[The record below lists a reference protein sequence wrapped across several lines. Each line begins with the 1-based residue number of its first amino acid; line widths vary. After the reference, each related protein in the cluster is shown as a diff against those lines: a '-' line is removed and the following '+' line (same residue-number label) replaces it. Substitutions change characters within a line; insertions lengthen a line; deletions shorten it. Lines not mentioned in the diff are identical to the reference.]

1 MILFN
6 TFLGLWGLIRFL
18 RGGQQIDGNYWG
30 ALALSPIVGLIQ
42 LALGLVLIG
51 LGLGTQVRF
60 VHYLYGALVI
70 IAVPA
75 TFAFTHGRDD
85 RGALLI
91 YAALALLT
99 AAFGLRGVTTG
110 YGI

>member
-1 MILFN
+1 MKERPWIWFIIAN
-6 TFLGLWGLIRFL
+6 VAFIAFMT
-18 RGGQQIDGNYWG
+18 
-30 ALALSPIVGLIQ
+30 
-42 LALGLVLIG
+42 
-51 LGLGTQVRF
+51 T
-60 VHYLYGALVI
+60 LVI

-110 YGI
+110 YGL